1 MLYVSVSIGTI
12 RCSILYV
19 VLGEFPN
26 SAKVL
31 HIVSEESQEPHA
43 RLKICSSQKL

>member
-12 RCSILYV
+12 DCSILYV
-19 VLGEFPN
+19 VSGEFPK
-26 SAKVL
+26 SDKVL
-31 HIVSEESQEPHA
+31 HIVFEESQEPHG